1 LVFGAVTAVRVL
13 AVISSSHLLITV
25 THSSSS
31 FTHAQHLHDRLINSV
46 MNAPTGWFD
55 ATPVGRI
62 VNRFSQ
68 DMSTVVS
75 CIKFVVGCPA
85 CADADMCC
93 VLLCVWP

>member
-1 LVFGAVTAVRVL
+1 
-13 AVISSSHLLITV
+13 
-25 THSSSS
+25 
-31 FTHAQHLHDRLINSV
+31 

-75 CIKFVVGCPA
+75 
-85 CADADMCC
+85 
-93 VLLCVWP
+93 

>member
-1 LVFGAVTAVRVL
+1 VLSLHLFLDVQWFPVILLVLTHPAP
-13 AVISSSHLLITV
+13 SSF
-25 THSSSS
+25 

-75 CIKFVVGCPA
+75 CFDCVGLSSRVVL
-85 CADADMCC
+85 
-93 VLLCVWP
+93 VKR

>member
-1 LVFGAVTAVRVL
+1 
-13 AVISSSHLLITV
+13 
-25 THSSSS
+25 
-31 FTHAQHLHDRLINSV
+31 

-75 CIKFVVGCPA
+75 CFS
-85 CADADMCC
+85 
-93 VLLCVWP
+93 LLLGLSN

>member
-1 LVFGAVTAVRVL
+1 VL
-13 AVISSSHLLITV
+13 CVHLTDAIVPAILLTYPAP
-25 THSSSS
+25 SSS

-75 CIKFVVGCPA
+75 YFTP
-85 CADADMCC
+85 
-93 VLLCVWP
+93 

>member
-1 LVFGAVTAVRVL
+1 LPFVFYVYLSLGRQLFPIISLVSNTPCFIHAL
-13 AVISSSHLLITV
+13 S
-25 THSSSS
+25 
-31 FTHAQHLHDRLINSV
+31 HAQHLHDRLINSV

-75 CIKFVVGCPA
+75 
-85 CADADMCC
+85 
-93 VLLCVWP
+93 

>member
-1 LVFGAVTAVRVL
+1 VVNLFAVVAGMPNPICVFSLPHKRPL
-13 AVISSSHLLITV
+13 SSPP
-25 THSSSS
+25 
-31 FTHAQHLHDRLINSV
+31 FTNAQHLHDRLINSV

-75 CIKFVVGCPA
+75 YFTP
-85 CADADMCC
+85 
-93 VLLCVWP
+93 